1 MIKNTKKAQNLGS
14 LNADK
19 PSYLVD
25 CGRAVM
31 DSIEKATDKQSFID
45 SMQQYGWNV
54 QWTDSKKHI
63 TFVTNEGRKIRDTN
77 LAKTFN
83 IDISKEVLL
92 SEFERNKQ
100 KSRTIRT
107 NPSTRRSDSAV
118 ESGKKSFERRT
129 FESAKKKTKSTR
141 IQ

>member
-14 LNADK
+14 LNAEK

-25 CGRAVM
+25 CGCAVM

-83 IDISKEVLL
+83 FNIGKEVLL
-92 SEFERNKQ
+92 SEFERNTEKT
-100 KSRTIRT
+100 KSKRD
-107 NPSTRRSDSAV
+107 NSESRRSDSAT